1 MSGQEDFGPLLEAL
15 VACVGIIDVISLFGY
30 LFDRAIGK
38 ESTTDTNNND
48 VSPSQRI
55 RDKSPKL
62 ELTRSVPRVL
72 VDGVAPSKSDDDV
85 IDSLRSKVN
94 ELEAKVSE
102 LEIRSR
108 ESSMERFVE
117 MERYRRSRTPSPF
130 PVPMTK
136 DDEDSSYDDE
146 TNTSSTESRAGSVR
160 HPLKPISRD
169 DEFRKTIKRSSQIS
183 HESREDEL
191 NDFTMLEKQETENME
206 DYVPITY
213 EGQEDARHRHGI
225 SPIQEVP
232 TCPIHGEIERS
243 PEPGMSSMVEKPWC
257 DIKKDAGEIRKQE
270 RRDQLRRSLSIDEMP
285 EVRASDEPLKSTF
298 EEIAEAQVPDE
309 PMKVVDVNEN
319 FIRMEQNVL
328 QQQRNVLQQQKIA
341 IHQQEIAVHQQE
353 NELQQHSKLLVK
365 QAHVSSEDQLEE
377 VTTDLETIPF
387 EIVEIIAEPEAVMTS
402 EMTVLVN
409 DVKQNS
415 PAPRNEDIEPST
427 DIRKASET
435 VSTAGSSTATI
446 KVSSQN
452 SFYSLEVVDLV
463 ALFLSL
469 FRILRCVQRHQDK
482 M

>member
-15 VACVGIIDVISLFGY
+15 VACVGVIDVISLFGY
-30 LFDRAIGK
+30 LFDRRTIAK
-38 ESTTDTNNND
+38 ESMTTDTNNND
-48 VSPSQRI
+48 VRV
-55 RDKSPKL
+55 RDKSPKF
-62 ELTRSVPRVL
+62 ESSRSVPRVL
-72 VDGVAPSKSDDDV
+72 VDGVAPSKLDDDV

-102 LEIRSR
+102 LEIKSR

-130 PVPMTK
+130 PVVHLTK
-136 DDEDSSYDDE
+136 DDEDSSYDDDE

-160 HPLKPISRD
+160 HPLKPIARD

-183 HESREDEL
+183 HGSREDEL

-213 EGQEDARHRHGI
+213 EGQDDTARHRHAI

-270 RRDQLRRSLSIDEMP
+270 RRDQLRRSLSIDEVP
-285 EVRASDEPLKSTF
+285 EVRASDEPMKSSF
-298 EEIAEAQVPDE
+298 EEITEVQVSEE
-309 PMKVVDVNEN
+309 PMRVAEVNEN
-319 FIRMEQNVL
+319 FIKMEQNAL

-341 IHQQEIAVHQQE
+341 NQDNEVH
-353 NELQQHSKLLVK
+353 QQHSKLLVK

-387 EIVEIIAEPEAVMTS
+387 EIVEIIAEPEAVLTS
-402 EMTVLVN
+402 EMSVLVT
-409 DVKQNS
+409 DVK
-415 PAPRNEDIEPST
+415 RFDEPST
-427 DIRKASET
+427 DTQKPSET
-435 VSTAGSSTATI
+435 VSHAGSSTATI
-446 KVSSQN
+446 NVSSQN
-452 SFYSLEVVDLV
+452 SFYSLEVVNLV
-463 ALFLSL
+463 ALSFYLFLG
-469 FRILRCVQRHQDK
+469 FCGAFNDTKTRCEYASDHHNRRR
-482 M
+482 

>member
-15 VACVGIIDVISLFGY
+15 VVCVGVIDVISLFGY
-30 LFDRAIGK
+30 LFDRTIAK
-38 ESTTDTNNND
+38 ESTTDANNND

-55 RDKSPKL
+55 RDKSPKF
-62 ELTRSVPRVL
+62 ESSRSVPRVL
-72 VDGVAPSKSDDDV
+72 VDGVAPSHLDDDV

-102 LEIRSR
+102 LEIKSR

-117 MERYRRSRTPSPF
+117 MERFRRSRTPSPF

-136 DDEDSSYDDE
+136 DEEDSSYDDE
-146 TNTSSTESRAGSVR
+146 TNTSSTESRGGSVR
-160 HPLKPISRD
+160 HPLKPIARD

-213 EGQEDARHRHGI
+213 EGQDDARRRHGI

-285 EVRASDEPLKSTF
+285 EVRASDEPMKSSF
-298 EEIAEAQVPDE
+298 EEITEAQAGDE
-309 PMKVVDVNEN
+309 PIKVTDVNEN
-319 FIRMEQNVL
+319 FIKMEQNAL

-341 IHQQEIAVHQQE
+341 IHHQQQNETHQHPNEVFKQE
-353 NELQQHSKLLVK
+353 NEVHQQHSKLLVK
-365 QAHVSSEDQLEE
+365 QAHVSSEDQMEE

-387 EIVEIIAEPEAVMTS
+387 EIVDIITEPEAVLTN
-402 EMTVLVN
+402 EMSILVN
-409 DVKQNS
+409 DVKRNS
-415 PAPRNEDIEPST
+415 PAPKSEAIEPST
-427 DIRKASET
+427 DIRKPAET
-435 VSTAGSSTATI
+435 VSNAGSSTATI
-446 KVSSQN
+446 NVSSQN
-452 SFYSLEVVDLV
+452 SFYSHEVVYLV
-463 ALFLSL
+463 ALFFIS
-469 FRILRCVQRHQDK
+469 F
-482 M
+482 